1 MSFYVK
7 KLYSNELGWRSGK
20 PNKAGK
26 FLFVSKKE
34 NVVDF
39 FPQHQPDE
47 VDPSMSLGII
57 AHDKKRLVN
66 AEYIYH
72 NNEKS
77 RHQGK
82 DRRIYLNEE
91 IDPDGSYFQP
101 GHYVVFFKYFDE
113 IDKEIKF
120 ILYRFT
126 PDHPEYEKLE
136 KITEQKNHKIFNNLD
151 FIKTFDRSYEES
163 IISKKTQTR
172 ITSRLARNIH
182 DLYSNQQEFRFAIR
196 TIYDD
201 KCCILGDSIDTGE
214 TINCEA
220 AHIKPFSTG
229 GNHAAKN
236 GLLLSRDLHWAFD
249 KGCFTIDQ
257 SYEIKVHK
265 KMKSSS
271 LGKYDGKKIK
281 LPNKDFWP
289 SIKNITYHN
298 QEIFLKFKEA

>member
-7 KLYSNELGWRSGK
+7 KLYKNELGWRKGL

-26 FLFVSKKE
+26 FLLVSKKAA
-34 NVVDF
+34 DY
-39 FPQHQPDE
+39 FPPHNLDE
-47 VDPSMSLGII
+47 IDPSMSLGII
-57 AHDKKRLVN
+57 VNDMKHLIN
-66 AEYIYH
+66 AEYVH
-72 NNEKS
+72 DNDPNTGH
-77 RHQGK
+77 RGN

-91 IDPDGSYFQP
+91 IDPKGSYFQV
-101 GHYVVFFKYFDE
+101 GYYIVFFKYFD
-113 IDKEIKF
+113 DKDQEIKY

-126 PDHPEYEKLE
+126 PEDKEYEQLE
-136 KITEQKNHKIFNNLD
+136 KVTQQKNHLFFNNLD
-151 FIKTFDRSYEES
+151 FIQTYDKSYKLAT
-163 IISKKTQTR
+163 ISKKTQTR

-196 TIYDD
+196 TIYND
-201 KCCILGDSIDTGE
+201 KCCIIGDSISTGE

-220 AHIKPFSTG
+220 AHIKPFSIG

-265 KMKSSS
+265 KMKSSF
-271 LGKYDGKKIK
+271 LGKFDGKKIK

-298 QEIFLKFKEA
+298 QEIFLKFKES

>member
-26 FLFVSKKE
+26 FLLVSKKAAE
-34 NVVDF
+34 Y
-39 FPQHQPDE
+39 FPPHNLDDI
-47 VDPSMSLGII
+47 DPSMSLGII
-57 AHDKKRLVN
+57 VNDMKHLVN
-66 AEYIYH
+66 AEYTH
-72 NNEKS
+72 DNDPKS
-77 RHQGK
+77 KHRGK

-101 GHYVVFFKYFDE
+101 NHYIVFFKYFDE
-113 IDKEIKF
+113 SDKEIKF

-126 PDHPEYEKLE
+126 PEHKEYEKLE
-136 KITEQKNHKIFNNLD
+136 KITQKKNHSFFNNLD
-151 FIKTFDRSYEES
+151 FIQTFDRSYNES
-163 IISKKTQTR
+163 TISKKTQTR

-201 KCCILGDSIDTGE
+201 KCCIIGNSINTGE

-229 GNHAAKN
+229 GNHAANN

-257 SYEIKVHK
+257 AYEIKVHK

-271 LGKYDGKKIK
+271 LAQYDGKKIK
-281 LPNKDFWP
+281 LPNREFWP
-289 SIKNITYHN
+289 SIKNVTYHN
-298 QEIFLKFKEA
+298 QEVFLKFKES